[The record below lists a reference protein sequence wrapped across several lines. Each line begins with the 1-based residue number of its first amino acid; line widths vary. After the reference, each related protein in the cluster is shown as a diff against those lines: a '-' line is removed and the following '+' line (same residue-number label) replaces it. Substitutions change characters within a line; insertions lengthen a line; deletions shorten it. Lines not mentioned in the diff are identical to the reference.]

1 MQNRPVVIGISS
13 LQQKGEF
20 NELDESLVLMEKA
33 AMQAVEDTSNLKII
47 NYIDEIRVP
56 KGFWSY
62 RDPGRWI
69 ARKNSFNPNLKTY
82 VTKIGVLQQNLINEA
97 CIKIQNDE
105 IKASLIVGGE
115 SRYKKIKAILENK
128 EFIETKLEENP
139 DFYIKADEDLYTR
152 EEVEQLGLMA
162 VGYYSVIETALRN
175 MMNEDID
182 NHAERLSEMYENFSK
197 IAAKRVDSWLEEP
210 IAKEVILKTSKE
222 NKMMS
227 YPYNKF
233 HCTSWNVNQ
242 SAAIIICSEKLA
254 DHLEIP
260 KINRA
265 YPLISSENNHMIS
278 LQQRPKLHESFGL
291 SLAAEVILKE
301 VKKNNIKLDAYDLYS
316 CFPSAVQMFSN
327 ALHIKKDEIQT
338 LTGSMAFAG
347 GPLNSYVLHSS
358 VEMIKQ
364 IRKKIIKNGLITGV
378 SGMMTKQSFCI
389 WSNNYK
395 EDFKHVDVTKEAA
408 TIEKAL
414 PVSTRLSGIGRIV
427 GFTFFKENEA
437 RKLVIYIDDEYGCRG
452 IISSHNEDHIEFF
465 KKNDCIDKKVEFF
478 DGKLKALIS

>member
-1 MQNRPVVIGISS
+1 MKNRPVVIGISS
-13 LQQKGEF
+13 LQQKGKF
-20 NELDESLVLMEKA
+20 DELDESLILMEKA
-33 AMQAVEDTSNLKII
+33 AMQAVEDTNNQKII

-69 ARKNSFNPNLKTY
+69 ARNNGFNPNLKTY

-115 SRYKKIKAILENK
+115 SRYKKIKAILEDK
-128 EFIETKLEENP
+128 EFIETKLLENP
-139 DFYIKADEDLYTR
+139 DFYIKAEEDLYTS
-152 EEVEQLGLMA
+152 EEIEQLGLMA
-162 VGYYSVIETALRN
+162 VGYYAIIETALRS
-175 MMNEDID
+175 MMNDDID
-182 NHAERLSEMYENFSK
+182 RHAERLSEMYENFSK
-197 IAAKRVDSWLEEP
+197 IAAKRVDSWLEKP
-210 IAKEVILKTSKE
+210 ITKEVILKTSKE

-227 YPYNKF
+227 YPYNKL

-254 DHLEIP
+254 DLLKIP
-260 KINRA
+260 NTNRV

-278 LQQRPKLHESFGL
+278 LQQRPKLYESYGL

-301 VKKNNIKLDAYDLYS
+301 AEKNDIKLDAYDLYS

-327 ALHIKKDEIQT
+327 ALDIKKDEIQT

-364 IRKKIIKNGLITGV
+364 IRNKIINNGLITGV

-389 WSNNYK
+389 WSSNYK
-395 EDFKHVDVTKEAA
+395 EGFKHKDVTEDAA
-408 TIEKAL
+408 AIEKAI
-414 PVSTRLSGIGRIV
+414 PISTQLSGVGRII
-427 GFTFFKENEA
+427 GFTFFNEKDA
-437 RKLVIYIDDEYGCRG
+437 RKLVIYLDDEYGCRG
-452 IISSHNEDHIEFF
+452 IISSYNDDQIEFF
-465 KKNDCIDKKVEFF
+465 KKNDCIGKKVEFF